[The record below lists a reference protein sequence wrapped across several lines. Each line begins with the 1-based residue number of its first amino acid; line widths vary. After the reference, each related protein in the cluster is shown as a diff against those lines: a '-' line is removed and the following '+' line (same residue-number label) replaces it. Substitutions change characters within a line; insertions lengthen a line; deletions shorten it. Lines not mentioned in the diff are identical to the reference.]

1 MSEPIQWKWML
12 ISILIFVVVQVVLNV
27 VFTVFGILTLG
38 FGFLLFVIVKPVTY
52 LIGGMVTG
60 YLSPG
65 VTLREPAIG
74 AVVVAVG
81 GTVFDATRARPGNV
95 LWMIVAGVIAFVVAL
110 AGARIG
116 EQMQHDRR

>member
-12 ISILIFVVVQVVLNV
+12 ISILMFVVVQVVLNV
-27 VFTVFGILTLG
+27 VFTVFGVLTLG
-38 FGFLLFVIVKPVTY
+38 FGFILFIIVKPVTY
-52 LIGGMVTG
+52 FIGGLATG

-81 GTVFDATRARPGNV
+81 GTIFDATRASAGRV
-95 LWMIVAGVIAFVVAL
+95 LWMIIAGVIAFVVAL
-110 AGARIG
+110 AGARVG
-116 EQMQHDRR
+116 EQMQRERN